1 VKVSLPPGSHTL
13 VAENADQ
20 GLKQSISVTIES
32 GKVTTKNLELRK

>member
-1 VKVSLPPGSHTL
+1 L